1 VKPGSPRDGP
11 VRLALPSIIVP
22 GTGLVTGPLG
32 FGCADLYREPS
43 GSSRRRILDE
53 AHAGGI
59 RHFDV
64 APMYGLG
71 LAERELGHFA
81 RARREQV
88 VIATKFGIS
97 PTGIAQGLAK
107 VQGPVRRL
115 FSTFPALRQRARSS
129 AAGPASGRSGSLLYR
144 ASGFDASAARRSLE
158 RSLRELGTD
167 YVDLLLLHDPRPGEV
182 HREDVCEYLEQA
194 RDLGLIRAWGL
205 AGELEPM
212 GRLADALPVKP
223 SVLQVRSDLLER
235 RNGNAVAGS
244 FATRIT
250 FGLLGRSIAR
260 IVRHVTSEP
269 ERERAWRARVGR
281 DCADPEV
288 VASLLLRLAVREN
301 PRGVVLFS
309 TIRTEHVR
317 AAIEA
322 VAEPGRC
329 SDEELDAFVGLL
341 DAELRA
347 PP

>member
-1 VKPGSPRDGP
+1 VKPGSPRDAP
-11 VRLALPSIIVP
+11 VRWALPSITVP
-22 GTGLVTGPLG
+22 GTRLVTGPLG
-32 FGCADLYREPS
+32 FGCADLYREPGVS
-43 GSSRRRILDE
+43 GRRRILDE

-81 RARREQV
+81 RGRREEV
-88 VIATKFGIS
+88 VIATKFGIT

-115 FSTFPALRQRARSS
+115 LSTFPALRQRARSS
-129 AAGPASGRSGSLLYR
+129 AAGPASGWSGSLLYC

-167 YVDLLLLHDPRPGEV
+167 YVDLLLLHDPPPGEV

-194 RDLGLIRAWGL
+194 RDVGLIRAWGL

-212 GRLADALPVKP
+212 ARLADALPVKP
-223 SVLQVRSDLLER
+223 SVLQVRTDLLER
-235 RNGNAVAGS
+235 RDGDVAVS

-250 FGLLGRSIAR
+250 FGLLGGSITR
-260 IVRHVTSEP
+260 IVRHVASEP
-269 ERERAWRARVGR
+269 ERERAWRARVGH

-288 VASLLLRLAVREN
+288 VATLLLRLAVREN

-309 TIRTEHVR
+309 TIRTEHIR
-317 AAIEA
+317 SAIEA
-322 VAEPGRC
+322 VAESGRS
-329 SDEELDAFVGLL
+329 SDEDLDAFVGLL

-347 PP
+347 RG